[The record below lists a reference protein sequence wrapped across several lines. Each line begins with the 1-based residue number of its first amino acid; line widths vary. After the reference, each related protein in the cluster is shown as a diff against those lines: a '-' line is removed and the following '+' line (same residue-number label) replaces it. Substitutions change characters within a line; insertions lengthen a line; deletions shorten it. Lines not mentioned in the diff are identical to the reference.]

1 MEEMRLF
8 PEDFLFDLW
17 PEDPCCLFPFCG
29 VIPRQGFS
37 HCDGFA
43 TSIFLAHFCFIII
56 FAQDDTFDT
65 SAQERYS
72 LNQYGEISTKWIKWL
87 LPYRELMGRAVSR

>member
-8 PEDFLFDLW
+8 LEDFLFYLW
-17 PEDPCCLFPFCG
+17 PEGPCCLFPFCG

-37 HCDGFA
+37 HYDGFP
-43 TSIFLAHFCFIII
+43 TSIFLVHFCFIII

-65 SAQERYS
+65 SA
-72 LNQYGEISTKWIKWL
+72 
-87 LPYRELMGRAVSR
+87 